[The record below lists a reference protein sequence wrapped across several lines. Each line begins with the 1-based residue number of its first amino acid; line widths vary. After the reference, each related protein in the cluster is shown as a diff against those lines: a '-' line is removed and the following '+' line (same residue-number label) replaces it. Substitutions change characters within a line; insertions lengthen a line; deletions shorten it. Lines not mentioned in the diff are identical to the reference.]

1 MTLKELYA
9 LMGGNYD
16 QAVKVMRSD
25 RLIDRYVRRLGS
37 SGVYEQLMEAA
48 RTNDTNGLYE
58 SSHAMKGVCANLG
71 LGTLATLASDIC
83 EEFRPGNPRTMSD
96 AEVDQKV
103 QELSGLY
110 QGVMDAIS
118 QYEGA

>member
-37 SGVYEQLMEAA
+37 SGVYEQLTEAA
-48 RTNDTNGLYE
+48 AANDATGLYE

-71 LGTLATLASDIC
+71 LDSLASLASDIC
-83 EEFRPGNPRTMSD
+83 EEFRPGNPSKMSD
-96 AEVDQKV
+96 AEVEQKV
-103 QELSGLY
+103 QELGALY
-110 QGVMDAIS
+110 QNVMSAIN